1 MGKHLSVC
9 ALQQQSNIF
18 SPVAAAEMHREL
30 DSAPSTEL
38 EFCELKGHIDSGK
51 AHGKAPQPA
60 ASAEH
65 ENETYQHILE
75 TSDDVCM

>member
-51 AHGKAPQPA
+51 APQPA

-75 TSDDVCM
+75 KSDDVCM